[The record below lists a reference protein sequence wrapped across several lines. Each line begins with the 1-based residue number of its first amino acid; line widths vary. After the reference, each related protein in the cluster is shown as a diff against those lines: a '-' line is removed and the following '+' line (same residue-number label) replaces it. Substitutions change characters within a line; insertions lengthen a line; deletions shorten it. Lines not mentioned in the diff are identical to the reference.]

1 MNRKVSGKK
10 VLLLIFIILL
20 SSFIFAN
27 DYVMVRAEGEPV
39 LTMCTISQEYKE
51 WEKLSDEEKAKTVAP
66 PMCDSEADKSFSY
79 VSATQRER
87 MFSIFSLG
95 SSYPSKYDP
104 VNDKSNPNN
113 KYLSIIKNQ
122 GSSSNCWAFSTTSHL
137 EMISKKVLNLNQIYS
152 PEHMDYTSARELAQ
166 GINNKGFN
174 RAVGSGGDF
183 EMSSSYLANGYGPA
197 LKLDSTDQN
206 LLANNKDLTFV
217 NSKEPQIDVEN
228 IIVKYKS
235 SYKTSGCNDVKN
247 ELKDYIMKYGSVL
260 VSTYMD
266 TSASYYNSQTGAYY
280 YNGGY
285 APNHAVLIV
294 GWDDTYSA
302 SNFSKNPGSSGAW
315 IVQNSY
321 GSNWGFK
328 DENNERTGYY
338 YLSYADVNTCAS
350 YMVVTDVDTDFEDN
364 SYIYD
369 TLGPSGTMG
378 YISVDEIP
386 YSDAFAMNVF
396 TKEQGSLEILKEVKM
411 ASTGIGEYQIYYME
425 GNGSSSSIS
434 DMTLIGSGE
443 LTERGYITHKL
454 STPISLSSNV
464 TEFSIAVYYNMS
476 NTNMPIPIS
485 SSKSNRYSYISL
497 EQGKSFISP
506 SGTYW
511 EDLNSG
517 SSFKRI
523 ASIKAY
529 TEDVDYSITLGAMD
543 YTKEDNSLI
552 TNLNFYIES
561 NEDVNYRYVLT
572 NVYGLEIEPND
583 IKYDNY
589 KLNANNSVTLTFN
602 NKNISNGN
610 YLLNVYV
617 EYDGKETFIGS
628 KAFVVFE
635 ELTSNVYDIDNE
647 NLIIY
652 VQPETRIEDL
662 KDNLET
668 VSGIVSY
675 QGKLYDSG
683 DLVTGMN
690 IDGYLLIIK
699 GDVTGDSEVKINDAI
714 AICRYIIE
722 NVEFASKY
730 LKLSADINGD
740 GEIKLND
747 AIAIC
752 RYIIEGVSL

>member
-174 RAVGSGGDF
+174 RVVGSGGDF

-197 LKLDSTDQN
+197 LKLDSNDQS
-206 LLANNKDLTFV
+206 LINNGKDLTYV

-266 TSASYYNSQTGAYY
+266 TSATYYNSRTGAYY
-280 YNGGY
+280 YDGGY

-302 SNFSKNPGSSGAW
+302 SNFSINPGSSGAW

-328 DENNERTGYY
+328 DKNNKSTGYY
-338 YLSYADVNTCAS
+338 YLSYKDVNTCAS

-378 YISVDEIP
+378 YVSVDETLYP
-386 YSDAFAMNVF
+386 DAFAMNVF
-396 TKEQGSLEILKEVKM
+396 TKEYGNRELLKEVRL
-411 ASTGIGEYQIYYME
+411 ASTGIGEYKIYYMA
-425 GNGSSSSIS
+425 GDASSSSIS

-454 STPISLSSNV
+454 STPISLTSNV
-464 TEFSIAVYYNMS
+464 TKFSIAVYYNMS

-506 SGTYW
+506 NGAYW
-511 EDLNSG
+511 EDLNTN
-517 SSFKRI
+517 SSVTRI
-523 ASIKAY
+523 ASIKAH
-529 TEDVDYSITLGAMD
+529 TENVDYSVSLGNFD
-543 YTKEDNSLI
+543 YKKDDDSLVA
-552 TNLNFYIES
+552 NLNFYIES
-561 NEDVNYRYVLT
+561 DESVNYKYVLT
-572 NVYGLEIEPND
+572 NVYGLKIAPNSV
-583 IKYDNY
+583 KYDNY
-589 KLNANNSVTLTFN
+589 ALNANNNVTLTFN
-602 NKNISNGN
+602 NNNIINGN
-610 YLLNVYV
+610 YLLNVYI
-617 EYDGKETFIGS
+617 EYNGKETFIGS
-628 KAFVVFE
+628 KSFVIFE

-675 QGKLYDSG
+675 QGKLYNAG
-683 DLVTGMN
+683 NVVTGMV
-690 IDGYLLIIK
+690 IDGYLIVIR
-699 GDVTGDSEVKINDAI
+699 GDVTGDGLVTPLDYISVKNHIMKTAI
-714 AICRYIIE
+714 
-722 NVEFASKY
+722 
-730 LKLSADINGD
+730 INGEAFKYAAD
-740 GEIKLND
+740 YNRDYSISPLDYVEIKN
-747 AIAIC
+747 
-752 RYIIEGVSL
+752 YIMKGA